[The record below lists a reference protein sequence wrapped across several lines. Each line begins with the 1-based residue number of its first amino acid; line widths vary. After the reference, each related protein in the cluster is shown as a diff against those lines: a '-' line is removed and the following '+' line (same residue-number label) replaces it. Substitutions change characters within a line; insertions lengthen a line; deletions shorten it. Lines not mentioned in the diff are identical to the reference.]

1 MQLQIFEKKDLQIK
15 EQFLEMKRKKEIRE
29 RLKLSWSNWEFGM
42 EPLEVSLKRLSS
54 NGVKYIELY
63 GNIFGPDLGYRAK
76 EVNKQLDAFGMEV
89 SGICG
94 IYSTDN
100 ELAST
105 SSSVRQRAI
114 DYTKRNVEFAA
125 EVKAEYFLIVPG
137 AVGRAVKFDDYE
149 FDRSVETLKIVADVF
164 TQHNIKG
171 AVEPIRADEVTIC
184 TTFADVV
191 KYINAVNHPG
201 IQNINGDL
209 YHMLHMENHI
219 GETLLKYKD
228 YVVNIHLA
236 DTNRKAL
243 GSGMLNID
251 VFIMS
256 LYLMGYNEKR
266 AFCSAEPLGPGA
278 DPYQQMNG
286 KNDPAMLD
294 DLVKAT
300 ITYFRSREEEI
311 LSM

>member
-1 MQLQIFEKKDLQIK
+1 MELQNFEKKDLQIK
-15 EQFLEMKRKKEIRE
+15 EKFLEMKKKKEIKE

-54 NGVKYIELY
+54 NGVKYVELF
-63 GNIFGPDLGYRAK
+63 GNIFGPDLGYKAK
-76 EVNKQLDAFGMEV
+76 DVNKLLKAFGMEV

-100 ELAST
+100 EFAST
-105 SSSVRQRAI
+105 SPSVRQRAI

-125 EVKAEYFLIVPG
+125 QVGAEYFLIIPG
-137 AVGRAVKFDDYE
+137 ACGRAVKFDDYE
-149 FDRSVETLKIVADVF
+149 FERSVETLKMVVDVF
-164 TQHNIKG
+164 TKYNIKG
-171 AVEPIRADEVTIC
+171 AVEPIRSDEVSIC
-184 TTFADVV
+184 NTFADAV
-191 KYINAVNHPG
+191 KFINAINHPG
-201 IQNINGDL
+201 IQNINGDV

-219 GETLLKYKD
+219 GETLLEYKD
-228 YVVNIHLA
+228 YLINIHLA

-278 DPYQQMNG
+278 DPYQQMNS

-294 DLVKAT
+294 SLVKDT
-300 ITYFRSREEEI
+300 IAYFRFREEEI

>member
-1 MQLQIFEKKDLQIK
+1 
-15 EQFLEMKRKKEIRE
+15 MK
-29 RLKLSWSNWEFGM
+29 
-42 EPLEVSLKRLSS
+42 
-54 NGVKYIELY
+54 
-63 GNIFGPDLGYRAK
+63 
-76 EVNKQLDAFGMEV
+76 V

-100 ELAST
+100 EFAST
-105 SSSVRQRAI
+105 SPSVRQRAI
-114 DYTKRNVEFAA
+114 DYTKRNVELAA
-125 EVKAEYFLIVPG
+125 EVGAEYFLIVPG
-137 AVGRAVKFDDYE
+137 AVGRAVKFDDFE
-149 FDRSVETLKIVADVF
+149 FDRSVESLKLAADVF
-164 TQHNIKG
+164 TEYKIKG

-184 TTFADVV
+184 TTFAEVV

-201 IQNINGDL
+201 VANINGDV
-209 YHMLHMENHI
+209 YHMLHMEDHI
-219 GETLLKYKD
+219 GETLLQYKD
-228 YVVNIHLA
+228 YVINIHLA

-256 LYLMGYNEKR
+256 LYLMGYNEKQ

-294 DLVKAT
+294 RLVSET
-300 ITYFRSREEEI
+300 VSYFRAREEAVRQ
-311 LSM
+311 M